1 MKYTFTRLLVD
12 QADFHACFDFY
23 KNVLGF
29 KVTWGEG
36 DDVYASFDTGVTNI
50 AINAYWT
57 VGDALGLPPD
67 PPKTDRSILIFEV
80 DNVDTRY
87 EELKTRGVTFTHP
100 PQDRV
105 DWGIRTA
112 HFRDPA
118 GNLIEINQYL
128 PQEAVNEK

>member
-1 MKYTFTRLLVD
+1 MKFAYTRLLVD

-36 DDVYASFDTGVTNI
+36 DNSYASFATGETTVS
-50 AINAYWT
+50 INSYWIM
-57 VGDALGLPPD
+57 GDALDLPKN
-67 PPKTDRSILIFEV
+67 PPKTDRAVLVFEV
-80 DNVDTRY
+80 ENVDTKY
-87 EELKTRGVTFTHP
+87 EELKIRGVSFTHP
-100 PQDRV
+100 PEDHT

-118 GNLIEINQYL
+118 GNLIEINHPL
-128 PQEAVNEK
+128 AS